1 MISGLR
7 RGALTALSL
16 LAFAVGPALAA
27 PRTFV
32 ASYGSD
38 ANPCSVNAP
47 CRSFAAAIALTNAT
61 GEVIVL
67 DSAGYGPV
75 TIAKSVSLI
84 AAPGVYAGISVF
96 SGIGIDVEAGG
107 ADKVVL
113 RGLSINGQGGA
124 IGIVV
129 GTSGQVH
136 IESCTISGMANQG
149 IEATLGSYVRVA
161 NSTIRSNGQD
171 GIFFTGAGTLA
182 IEDTSIVRNTRHGV
196 WINDA
201 AKALIRGLRS
211 GDNVFEGL
219 FVAQTTGTGIVT
231 VSDSDFTN
239 NGRIGVKLWAIPS
252 GGSPFLG
259 VSLNNVS
266 SNRNFDNGVEIIGDA
281 KGNVNATINDSQLT
295 FNGSYGVA
303 SSGSGIAL
311 VTVNRSAVN
320 DNGAVGV
327 YAAGSSGVIVALNNN
342 NIARNGVND
351 IERIAP
357 AVVRTFSN
365 NALTGLG
372 SDVSGSLTGASPH

>member
-1 MISGLR
+1 MISRLFR
-7 RGALTALSL
+7 SACLLPL
-16 LAFAVGPALAA
+16 LASVAGPAPAA

-32 ASYGSD
+32 ASYGND
-38 ANPCSVNAP
+38 VNPCSVAAP

-96 SGIGIDVEAGG
+96 SGIGITIGAG
-107 ADKVVL
+107 ATDRIVL
-113 RGLSINGQGGA
+113 RGLAINGQGGS
-124 IGIVV
+124 IGIAV

-136 IESCTISGMANQG
+136 VESCVISGMGNQG
-149 IEATLGSYVRVA
+149 ILATLGSYVRVA
-161 NSTIRSNGQD
+161 NTTIRSNGQD

-201 AKALIRGLRS
+201 AKAMIRGLRS

-219 FVAQTTGTGIVT
+219 FVAQGTGTGTVT
-231 VSDSDFTN
+231 VSDSDFSG

-252 GGSPFLG
+252 VGSPFLG
-259 VSLNNVS
+259 VSMNNVS
-266 SNRNFDNGVEIIGDA
+266 SNRNFANGIEIIGNSP
-281 KGNVNATINDSQLT
+281 GNINATINDSQLT

-327 YAAGSSGVIVALNNN
+327 YAAGSASVIVALNNN
-342 NIARNGVND
+342 NIARNAVND
-351 IERIAP
+351 IERISP
-357 AVVRTFSN
+357 AIVRTFQN
-365 NALTGLG
+365 NALTGNG
-372 SDVSGSLTGASPH
+372 SDVSGSIANVSPH